1 MRFRWILLAASLAFF
16 AMFSSFLFTVFTAA
30 CLAIAFR
37 PFTSK
42 IEAKRGPIT
51 AAIVAVAIAFACI
64 ATPIAMVTSFAA
76 PQAVQGLAVLDEMRE
91 SGWINKPE
99 VREKLSDIDDL
110 VKKVPGFEGGLRQ
123 VAQEAASMAGTAAR
137 AALKGGVGLAG
148 GALNAAM
155 HLVVILMLIFT
166 FTVSAA
172 SIKRFG
178 LALIPIP
185 VDMYE
190 RCTQAY
196 RGAVMGVLAGV
207 VLVAAIQGLL
217 CGIAFTIA
225 GVPQAAFWAF
235 LATMVA
241 PIPMVGTAMV
251 WGPICIW
258 LWFSAQHTA
267 AIGLLAWC
275 AIVVSGSDNIIRP
288 IFLKNSMDAPISL
301 IFLSIICGMVA
312 FGPMGLLVGPVLL
325 AMGLQL
331 AKEGLAMSDNGGC

>member
-1 MRFRWILLAASLAFF
+1 MRYRWILLAASLAFF
-16 AMFSSFLFTVFTAA
+16 AMFSSFIFTVFTAA
-30 CLAIAFR
+30 SLAIAFR
-37 PFTSK
+37 PLTQK
-42 IEAKRGPIT
+42 IEAKRGRIV
-51 AAIVAVAIAFACI
+51 AAMLAVAIAFACM

-76 PQAVQGLAVLDEMRE
+76 PQAVQGLAVLDEMRT

-99 VREKLSDIDDL
+99 VREKLSDVDDL
-110 VKKVPGFEGGLRQ
+110 VKKIPGFEGGLRQ
-123 VAQEAASMAGTAAR
+123 VAQDAASMAGTAAR

-155 HLVVILMLIFT
+155 HAIVVLMLIFA
-166 FTVSAA
+166 FTANAA

-178 LALIPIP
+178 LALIPITH
-185 VDMYE
+185 DMYD
-190 RCTQAY
+190 RCTQAF

-217 CGIAFTIA
+217 CGIAFTVA

-241 PIPMVGTAMV
+241 PIPMVGTALIWAPV
-251 WGPICIW
+251 CIW
-258 LWFSAQHTA
+258 LWFSAQQTA
-267 AIGLLAWC
+267 AMGLLAWC
-275 AIVVSGSDNIIRP
+275 AIVVSGSDNVIRP
-288 IFLKNSMDAPISL
+288 LFLKNSMDAPISL

-331 AKEGLAMSDNGGC
+331 AKEGLRMADDRR